1 MPYRTASGGFERASS
16 LGHVPTVAHPLVQQT
31 LGRYQMPAERVKDV
45 SAISESLM
53 DPSTL
58 AQPTHTVRWT
68 IATDSSPFEA
78 EVDPHFPSTRVLFM
92 QMAAVIVDLAK
103 MRERTGPFADPV
115 AIREAQRADV
125 IAGVLPS
132 SNLIRSDGT
141 PPRRAFREEV
151 ANLFASSRVEGRSLL
166 DVLLEVEAEREDV
179 STPTGSLVIHR
190 CPNPDCN
197 SILDNE
203 EKASFVPVG
212 VNGARCPA
220 CGEQLLATDAL
231 RAHEA
236 FKENGTNLEACGRVL
251 SVAERLILFTLLGH
265 LQQRRPSAVAQMAF
279 ITDGPLALFGEV
291 APIKRPLLRRI
302 QRLAVEQAARNFG
315 LPVIVGLEKS
325 GQFSEHAQAISE
337 HIPEGRLMVLTDDYV
352 TRYITF
358 KDSHGTDTYYGRH
371 FFYRASNGSIFTI
384 TVPPLGRLGATPS
397 DPFAFQDYPTLRATC
412 EVLDRI
418 GTRLYENATI
428 PVALAHQWCAYPLAA
443 AGQVL
448 KLHAEE
454 HLDKTTLPSAA

>member
-1 MPYRTASGGFERASS
+1 MPYRTATGGFERASR
-16 LGHVPTVAHPLVQQT
+16 LGHVPTVAHPLVQET
-31 LGRYQMPAERVKDV
+31 LERYQMPGERVNDV
-45 SAISESLM
+45 SAIRDSLI
-53 DPSTL
+53 DPAAVEQT
-58 AQPTHTVRWT
+58 TKTVRWT

-103 MRERTGPFADPV
+103 IRERTGPFADPV
-115 AIREAQRADV
+115 AIREAQKADV
-125 IAGVLPS
+125 IAGALPS
-132 SNLIRSDGT
+132 SNLMRTDGT
-141 PPRRAFREEV
+141 PPRRAFREEI
-151 ANLFASSRVEGRSLL
+151 ANLFMASKVEGRSLL

-179 STPTGSLVIHR
+179 NTPAGTLVMHR
-190 CPNPDCN
+190 CPNPECN
-197 SILDNE
+197 AILDDT
-203 EKASFVPVG
+203 KKGSFVPVG
-212 VNGARCPA
+212 LAGSCCPV
-220 CGEQLLATDAL
+220 CDEPLMATDAL
-231 RAHEA
+231 RVHEA
-236 FKENGTNLEACGRVL
+236 FKEHGTNLEACGRVL

-265 LQQRRPSAVAQMAF
+265 LQQRRPSALGQMAF

-291 APIKRPLLRRI
+291 APIKRPLLRRL
-302 QRLAVEQAARNFG
+302 QRLASEQAARDFG

-325 GQFSEHAQAISE
+325 GQFSEHAQAICE
-337 HIPEGRLMVLTDDYV
+337 HIPEGQLMVLTDDYV

-358 KDSHGTDTYYGRH
+358 KGSPHGADTYYGRH
-371 FFYRASNGSIFTI
+371 FFYRARNGSIFTI
-384 TVPPLGRLGATPS
+384 TVPPLGRPGATPS
-397 DPFAFQDYPTLRATC
+397 DPFSLQDYPTLRATC

-454 HLDKTTLPSAA
+454 HLEK